1 MIIHGATNR
10 QGVNAMRVF
19 LDSARELKRVRGLVV
34 AAMLLALQ
42 VVLGLVAAIP
52 VGPSIRISFGYLALS
67 AAGALLGPAVAPING
82 ALADVIVFL
91 IRPTGPYFPGFTV
104 TGLVSGFIYGLMLYR
119 RDVTLRRLLVTKLLI
134 DLICNLLLNTIW
146 IHMLYGKALF
156 ALLPSRAL
164 KNLIQYPVDVLLMY
178 PVMKKVIPM
187 VRRQMPYSV

>member
-1 MIIHGATNR
+1 
-10 QGVNAMRVF
+10 MRVF